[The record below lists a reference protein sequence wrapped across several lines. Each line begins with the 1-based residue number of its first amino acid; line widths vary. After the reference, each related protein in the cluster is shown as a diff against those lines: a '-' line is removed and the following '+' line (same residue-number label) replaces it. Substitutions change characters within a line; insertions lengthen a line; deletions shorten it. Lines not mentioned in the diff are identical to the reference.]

1 MIERSISG
9 SIQPNEEY
17 PTGLWR
23 AFHLE
28 LKPPTPE
35 YRKHPMTKLT
45 SKPILKKASG
55 ILAQEFATPKD
66 IAWAWVTLLLSQEEQ
81 KRDSE
86 EKRYAR
92 IAEFEAWITG
102 LNLPIDP
109 KNPTST
115 TVSPESVKNSARN
128 VFEWPHEYIFDEQV
142 AAKHPDSKV
151 TYGDTITK
159 PILDAI
165 KDAGGSDDRPALI
178 AILESYAKEGKEP
191 FANVTPEGIEWKGSN
206 WSEGDKLNLLTIKTL
221 NNRLANLKKKSLI

>member
-1 MIERSISG
+1 
-9 SIQPNEEY
+9 
-17 PTGLWR
+17 
-23 AFHLE
+23 
-28 LKPPTPE
+28 
-35 YRKHPMTKLT
+35 MTRLT

-55 ILAQEFATPKD
+55 ILAQDFATPKD

-92 IAEFEAWITG
+92 IAEFETWISE
-102 LNLPIDP
+102 LNLTVDP
-109 KNPTST
+109 KNIASGA
-115 TVSPESVKNSARN
+115 VSPELVKNSARN
-128 VFEWPHEYIFDEQV
+128 VFEWPHEYIFEEPS
-142 AAKHPDSKV
+142 AAKHPDSKI

-178 AILESYAKEGKEP
+178 AILEGYAKEGKEP

-206 WSEGDKLNLLTIKTL
+206 WAEGDRLNLLTIKTL
-221 NNRLANLKKKSLI
+221 NNRLANLRKKGLL

>member
-1 MIERSISG
+1 
-9 SIQPNEEY
+9 
-17 PTGLWR
+17 
-23 AFHLE
+23 
-28 LKPPTPE
+28 
-35 YRKHPMTKLT
+35 MTKLT

-55 ILAQEFATPKD
+55 ILAQEFAIPKD

-92 IAEFEAWITG
+92 IAEFESWITE
-102 LNLPIDP
+102 LNLPTDS
-109 KNPTST
+109 KNPSST
-115 TVSPESVKNSARN
+115 AVSPESVKNSARN
-128 VFEWPHEYIFDEQV
+128 VFEWPHEYIFDEPA

-151 TYGDTITK
+151 IYGDTITK

-178 AILESYAKEGKEP
+178 AILEGYAKEGVEP

-221 NNRLANLKKKSLI
+221 NNRLANLRKKGLI